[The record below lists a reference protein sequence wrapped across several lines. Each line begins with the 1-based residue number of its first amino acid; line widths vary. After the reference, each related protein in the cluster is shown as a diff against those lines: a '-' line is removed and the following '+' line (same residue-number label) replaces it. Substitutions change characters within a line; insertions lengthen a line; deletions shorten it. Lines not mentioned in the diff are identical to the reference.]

1 MIHEFEDALRADPA
15 RYELAQKAAKLLDA
29 ITVNTF
35 VKATAV
41 WRLLTTWSESAPW
54 NKQPPRYSPFIVE
67 VELRDDEGTLFIGH
81 ISEYE
86 RDDPRELKYRMA
98 RIWGDLLE
106 QRSFIDSYRLVE
118 PTPEIGVPQV

>member
-1 MIHEFEDALRADPA
+1 MIHEFDDALRADPDRFA
-15 RYELAQKAAKLLDA
+15 LAQKAAKLLDA

-35 VKATAV
+35 VRATAV
-41 WRLLTTWSESAPW
+41 WRLLTTWSKDAPW
-54 NKQPPRYSPFIVE
+54 NQPPHRSPVVLE
-67 VELRDDEGTLFIGH
+67 VEFRDDEGTVHVGH

-106 QRSFIDSYRLVE
+106 QRSFLFYTRLVE
-118 PTPEIGVPQV
+118 PAPEIGVTQV